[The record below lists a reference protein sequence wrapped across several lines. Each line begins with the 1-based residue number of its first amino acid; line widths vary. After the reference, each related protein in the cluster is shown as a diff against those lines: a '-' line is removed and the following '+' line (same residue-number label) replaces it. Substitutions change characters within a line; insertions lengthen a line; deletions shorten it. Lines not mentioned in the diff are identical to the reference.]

1 MKSGSQFKNLLK
13 ELGRDPR
20 LKPVITNAKR
30 QKRGKG
36 GAEVEGVTGIVLLL
50 LTIASR
56 FLKKKNARALD
67 ELMDVIYL
75 LIRVSVLLKENIFDR
90 PEVREFF
97 SQSSKQIYLLAQ
109 QCVSMVLPKT
119 KELRPARKGAI
130 GINGVDTGIAA
141 IERTRSMLNS
151 NNP

>member
-119 KELRPARKGAI
+119 KELRPARRA
-130 GINGVDTGIAA
+130 
-141 IERTRSMLNS
+141 RSA
-151 NNP
+151 